1 MSHQL
6 AAKKGSFEIP
16 PLNWKAPDANKQSD
30 RRDSAPADAN
40 SSKKAEASSSKS

>member
-16 PLNWKAPDANKQSD
+16 PLNWKAPDADKKSD
-30 RRDSAPADAN
+30 RDVAPVNAN
-40 SSKKAEASSSKS
+40 SSKESDASRSKA

>member
-16 PLNWKAPDANKQSD
+16 PLNWKAPDADKKSD
-30 RRDSAPADAN
+30 RDTAPADAN
-40 SSKKAEASSSKS
+40 SSKKAEASRLKA